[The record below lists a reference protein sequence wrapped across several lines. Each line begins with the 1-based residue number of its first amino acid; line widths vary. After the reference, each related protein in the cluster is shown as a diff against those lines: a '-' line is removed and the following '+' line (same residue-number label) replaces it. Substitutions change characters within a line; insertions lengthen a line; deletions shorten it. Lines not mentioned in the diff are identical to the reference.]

1 MTRTASAQITKP
13 KDNIKYC
20 RDQEVAQRSDKQDS
34 ATKETNNRD
43 KTFCDW
49 RESLSKNRQH
59 LYKTK
64 KQEVEQQE
72 HKTVQSQEKHQ
83 EVKLWARLTQE
94 NANTL
99 NISCIH
105 ASVLQSIH
113 TTSNHWNV
121 CWTQ

>member
-1 MTRTASAQITKP
+1 MTRTMSTQITKS

-20 RDQEVAQRSDKQDS
+20 RDQEVAQRSDKQNS
-34 ATKETNNRD
+34 ITKETNNRG

-59 LYKTK
+59 SYKMK
-64 KQEVEQQE
+64 KQEVKQQE
-72 HKTVQSQEKHQ
+72 HKTVQSQKKHQ

-94 NANTL
+94 NADTL
-99 NISCIH
+99 SISCIH

-113 TTSNHWNV
+113 TTSDHWNV
-121 CWTQ
+121 C